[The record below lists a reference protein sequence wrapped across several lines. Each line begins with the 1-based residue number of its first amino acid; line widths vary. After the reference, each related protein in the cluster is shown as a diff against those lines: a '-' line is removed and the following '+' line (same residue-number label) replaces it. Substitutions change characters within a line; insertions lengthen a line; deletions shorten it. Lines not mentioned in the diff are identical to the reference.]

1 MNTIKKLIV
10 IGALIA
16 VFALGALVDFLISLT
31 YDIEFISIRRQGDP
45 VYTDDGS
52 LLEED
57 IGVADGETYVEF
69 VVRVTQGGAP
79 RKNHTLYI
87 KTHRNVVGRV
97 VTDEDGYARFDYRC
111 YRAGTTA
118 KAEPVTVTVRDEN
131 NSLFIFVPA
140 ERSYD
145 LEMYKPSQSDGDG
158 MTTDDIFYDI

>member
-79 RKNHTLYI
+79 RKKQTN
-87 KTHRNVVGRV
+87 RNVVGRV

-111 YRAGTTA
+111 
-118 KAEPVTVTVRDEN
+118 
-131 NSLFIFVPA
+131 
-140 ERSYD
+140 
-145 LEMYKPSQSDGDG
+145 
-158 MTTDDIFYDI
+158 